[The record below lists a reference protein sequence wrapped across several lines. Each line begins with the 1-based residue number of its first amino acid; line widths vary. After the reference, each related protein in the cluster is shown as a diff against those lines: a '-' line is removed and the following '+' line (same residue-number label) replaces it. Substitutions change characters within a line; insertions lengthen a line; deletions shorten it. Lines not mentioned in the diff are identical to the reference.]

1 MMLCHQKIN
10 VTPIFYGKYN
20 FDLAFF
26 MGFGSDLRIFLMT
39 GHVYETNVLSKIDK
53 TIKQPNGRPRLNAF
67 TWKRPTPLSKGWPS
81 REIGM
86 LASITALGHN
96 TQALEFNT
104 KPVIGV
110 TAGQNLTKSLS
121 AVVQTDRRHK
131 FGLFDNVYF
140 IGTSWLSR

>member
-1 MMLCHQKIN
+1 MMLYHQKIN

-86 LASITALGHN
+86 LASITNFLDN
-96 TQALEFNT
+96 TDALEFKT
-104 KPVIGV
+104 VPTIRV
-110 TAGQNLTKSLS
+110 TASRNLGKSLS
-121 AVVQTDRRHK
+121 EVVQTDRRHK